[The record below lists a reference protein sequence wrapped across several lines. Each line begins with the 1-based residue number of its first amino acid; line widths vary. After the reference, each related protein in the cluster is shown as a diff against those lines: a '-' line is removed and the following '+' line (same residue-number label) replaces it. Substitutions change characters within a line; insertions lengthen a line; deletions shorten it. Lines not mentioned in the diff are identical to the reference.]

1 MNNKVLINIVV
12 PSLMEHF
19 EIYIPINERVSKVKE
34 LIINLVY
41 DLSDDSFDKTLP
53 YGLIDID
60 TYSGWEQTIPDQDTA
75 KTLSWF
81 LYLDVTNR
89 TGQG

>member
-1 MNNKVLINIVV
+1 
-12 PSLMEHF
+12 MEHF

-60 TYSGWEQTIPDQDTA
+60 TGNIYNDNMIVRDTDIRNS
-75 KTLSWF
+75 KKILLF
-81 LYLDVTNR
+81 R
-89 TGQG
+89 KF